1 MDLFGLYG
9 MLLISFGFLYMF
21 FGLLGAFEIDFDRL

>member
-9 MLLISFGFLYMF
+9 MSLISFDYLCIF
-21 FGLLGAFEIDFDRL
+21 FGLFGAFDIDFDRL